1 MKRIKIIPII
11 TLLLLLVIPG
21 KSLVFRSGKDVIVGA
36 DEVIN
41 DDLIA
46 IGNSVKILGRV
57 NGDIFASAREV
68 EIWNVIDGSI
78 YTGGARIKVDA
89 KECRSLWAF
98 CGELDVNGNIKRNL
112 LFFGGELKIN
122 ESSSIN
128 NDLLSYGGE
137 IIVNGRIGGRVKGRM
152 GKFRLKGEINSA
164 DIETD
169 GAIIE
174 STALVKNNM
183 VIKGKKEPVID
194 SRATILG
201 RTEYKKVDEK
211 IGKKGSKIKRVL
223 KTILFL
229 SKLIIGLILI
239 ALFKKHFRTMNEI
252 LIVSPWK
259 SLCAGFLTIIILPIF
274 IVITL
279 FTIIGIPISIFG
291 LFVFFTL
298 TYISGIIFATGLGE
312 WLIKLFKKEGII
324 SPFLSFLPGMVIIS
338 ILYLIPYLGFF
349 IRLLVLFFGT
359 GMFTILIRRLWRGS
373 SLIME
378 AK

>member
-78 YTGGARIKVDA
+78 YTGGARIKVDV

-239 ALFKKHFRTMNEI
+239 APFKKHFRTMNEI

-359 GMFTILIRRLWRGS
+359 GMFTILIGRLWRGS